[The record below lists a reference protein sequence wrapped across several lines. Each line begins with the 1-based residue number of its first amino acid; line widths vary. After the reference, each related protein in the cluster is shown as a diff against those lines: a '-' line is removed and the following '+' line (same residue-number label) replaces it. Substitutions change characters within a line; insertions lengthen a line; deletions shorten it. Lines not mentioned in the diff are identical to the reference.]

1 LGNEE
6 RKSRQAESA
15 AWIAVRYNVF
25 FLSAIGLL
33 FTVFAGPIARFFT
46 IDTETMA
53 YGTQAL
59 WIIGLGFPFY
69 AAGICL
75 TSAFN
80 GAGDTWTPT
89 LLNLCCFWLF
99 QIPLAWILANH
110 FGAGATGVFIVIPIA
125 FSMPAIRS
133 VILA

>member
-1 LGNEE
+1 MG
-6 RKSRQAESA
+6 
-15 AWIAVRYNVF
+15 V
-25 FLSAIGLL
+25 L
-33 FTVFAGPIARFFT
+33 FIVFAGPIARLFT
-46 IDTETMA
+46 VDTATMA

-99 QIPLAWILANH
+99 EIPLAWLLANH
-110 FGAGATGVFIVIPIA
+110 FGAGATGVFIAIPIA
-125 FSMPAIRS
+125 FSMLAIASFFFFRRGHWKLQR
-133 VILA
+133 V